1 MKKKLLFPVLTLAA
15 VLLAGVLLIGRYGI
29 RRADDAAVAENTPA
43 PTQSVELPQAV
54 ETKKEEPSPT
64 PAPTPEPTPEP
75 TPKPLREPELRESEL
90 DMDLFLPAE
99 HQGTVS
105 LVKYITRDYVSDE
118 HYDIEKDLA
127 VYLPYGYDESEQYD
141 VLILLHCA
149 WADHR
154 FWLAEERDYRT
165 LDGNIP
171 VLVPNLLDNMIEEGY
186 CRPTIV
192 VSPCVYLYDRQPSVA
207 GTAYEYAQFTHEVGK
222 DLLPYIAENYA
233 TYAADGS
240 RGALR
245 DAREH
250 FGFLGASYGAYA
262 EYLSVIG
269 DNFDLAA
276 WYTFCGGGAIEPG
289 TLMNKWAQ
297 NGTADLPLRLLLVS
311 EGEYDDRQPPELSV
325 MQLHYYGGK
334 FTEDNVVFRLVPGWG
349 HEDHSYLVGL
359 YNTLQLFFRETEA
372 VPEK

>member
-1 MKKKLLFPVLTLAA
+1 MKKKLLFPVLLLAA
-15 VLLAGVLLIGRYGI
+15 ALLAGVLLIGRHGI

-154 FWLAEERDYRT
+154 FWLAQEREYRT
-165 LDGNIP
+165 AEGILY
-171 VLVPNLLDNMIEEGY
+171 VSVPNMLDRMIEEG
-186 CRPTIV
+186 
-192 VSPCVYLYDRQPSVA
+192 
-207 GTAYEYAQFTHEVGK
+207 
-222 DLLPYIAENYA
+222 
-233 TYAADGS
+233 
-240 RGALR
+240 
-245 DAREH
+245 
-250 FGFLGASYGAYA
+250 
-262 EYLSVIG
+262 
-269 DNFDLAA
+269 
-276 WYTFCGGGAIEPG
+276 W
-289 TLMNKWAQ
+289 
-297 NGTADLPLRLLLVS
+297 
-311 EGEYDDRQPPELSV
+311 
-325 MQLHYYGGK
+325 
-334 FTEDNVVFRLVPGWG
+334 
-349 HEDHSYLVGL
+349 
-359 YNTLQLFFRETEA
+359 
-372 VPEK
+372 